1 MTRKFKNAM
10 REMKIRLAGSLF
22 NDTEGVSWRVDG
34 VLRDSNPDGDQR
46 LLMDLLESEGRDVAD
61 VLLEMA
67 VAGTNWM
74 KCTDVEGAMMI
85 FKYIEETGLVD
96 DHHLDSFMMRKGQ
109 HFMGRFNMLA
119 EPFWFLM
126 ELQNNFPD
134 KTNVLKCVARHP
146 WFSTEMKLDGADDVD
161 EASVRLAIEAGV
173 FEPKERNLLKQR
185 LEIHEQQTKR
195 RAGRAAKRRDAIDAM
210 LDDARLMRDSHFSA
224 YRYRELW
231 LATMERDVEERLRF
245 LSVLTDRKVS
255 QKKKCGYLSNVVE
268 KNLNGEEALA
278 LIDWEATKDF
288 LLEAAEGSARGQD
301 AVRAVVKCL
310 VNHYNHI
317 ATYRKHTVDDQRQ
330 IYAFFQSP
338 DSLLSV
344 MRALEPSAAKGGPG
358 AVQILATM
366 VDTSAPQR
374 WNAQQ
379 FQRMP
384 GLNRKLKMA
393 EVEELPNICRAL
405 LEVHTHPNRHRS
417 KNIFE
422 EVLDVEARQKI
433 MLMYQ

>member
-10 REMKIRLAGSLF
+10 RDMKIRLAGSLF
-22 NDTEGVSWRVDG
+22 NGTEGLGYRVDS
-34 VLRDSNPDGDQR
+34 VLGGANPDGDQR
-46 LLMDLLESEGRDVAD
+46 LLMDLLEAEGRDVAD

-67 VAGTNWM
+67 VAATNWM
-74 KCTDVEGAMMI
+74 KCTDVEGAMKI
-85 FKYIEETGLVD
+85 FKYIEETGLID

-126 ELQNNFPD
+126 DLQNNFPD
-134 KTNVLKCVARHP
+134 RTSVLKTLSRNP
-146 WFSTEMKLDGADDVD
+146 WFSTEMKMDGADDVD

-185 LEIHEQQTKR
+185 LEDLEQTKR
-195 RAGRAAKRRDAIDAM
+195 RSGKAAKRRDAIDAM
-210 LDDARLMRDSHFSA
+210 IDDARLMRDNHFSA
-224 YRYRELW
+224 YNYRQLW
-231 LATMERDVEERLRF
+231 LATMEQGVDQRLRF

-255 QKKKCGYLSNVVE
+255 QKKKCGYFSSVLES
-268 KNLNGEEALA
+268 NLNGTQTLA
-278 LIDWEATKDF
+278 LVDWETTKDF
-288 LLEAAEGSARGQD
+288 LLEAAEGSVRGQD

-310 VNHYNHI
+310 VNHYNRI
-317 ATYRKHTVDDQRQ
+317 ETYRKHPVDDQRR

-366 VDTSAPQR
+366 VDTSVPHR
-374 WNAQQ
+374 WNCCA

-393 EVEELPNICRAL
+393 EVEELPNLCRAM
-405 LEVHTHPNRHRS
+405 LEIHNAPNRYGARDLYDE
-417 KNIFE
+417 I
-422 EVLDVEARQKI
+422 LDTEARQKI

>member
-1 MTRKFKNAM
+1 MTRKFKNVM
-10 REMKIRLAGSLF
+10 RDIKIHLARSLF
-22 NDTEGVSWRVDG
+22 NEGEGISWQVHR

-67 VAGTNWM
+67 VAATNWM
-74 KCTDVEGAMMI
+74 KCTDVEGAMRI
-85 FKYIEETGLVD
+85 FKYIKETGLIE
-96 DHHLDSFMMRKGQ
+96 DHQLDSFMMRKGQ
-109 HFMGRFNMLA
+109 CFMDRFNMLA

-134 KTNVLKCVARHP
+134 KTKVLKCVARHP
-146 WFSTEMKLDGADDVD
+146 WFSTKMKMDRADDVD

-185 LEIHEQQTKR
+185 LEVHEQQTKR
-195 RAGRAAKRRDAIDAM
+195 RAAKRRDAIDAM
-210 LDDARLMRDSHFSA
+210 LDDARLMRDRHFSA
-224 YRYRELW
+224 YRYRDLW

-255 QKKKCGYLSNVVE
+255 QKKKCEYMSGLLE
-268 KNLNGEEALA
+268 RNLNGTQTLA
-278 LIDWEATKDF
+278 LIDWETTKDF
-288 LLEAAEGSARGQD
+288 LLEAAEAAEGSARGQD
-301 AVRAVVKCL
+301 AVRAVVNCL

-317 ATYRKHTVDDQRQ
+317 ETYRKHPVDDQRR

-366 VDTSAPQR
+366 VDTGSPKR
-374 WNAQQ
+374 WNAQH

-384 GLNRKLKMA
+384 GLNRKLRMA
-393 EVEELPNICRAL
+393 EVEELPNICQAL
-405 LEVHTHPNRHRS
+405 LEFHTHPNRYGG
-417 KNIFE
+417 KDIFE